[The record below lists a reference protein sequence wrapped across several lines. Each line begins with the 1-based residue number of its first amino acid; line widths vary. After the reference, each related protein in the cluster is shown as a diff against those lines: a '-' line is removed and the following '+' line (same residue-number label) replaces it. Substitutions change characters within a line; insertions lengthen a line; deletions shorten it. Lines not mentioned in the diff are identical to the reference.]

1 MKLPRPAPLQRS
13 DSPAFSLIEL
23 LVVMA
28 VISLML
34 VLAAAAFNNFGKSTA
49 LAASGNRVA
58 GILEQAR
65 QHALSQGAMT
75 AVAIATDSASP
86 KRNQAFVVLAARP
99 RSDGAALT
107 AADWKQVSK
116 WEVLPEGI
124 TVDSGS
130 TFTESGTKLVP
141 SLPSQLPERAGERS
155 NSFRYVI
162 FQPSG
167 AILGGGA
174 AGLRLVEG
182 IWPSGAAS
190 PTYTRPGS
198 DGTPGNYYKMSLIAA
213 TGRLKVDRP

>member
-1 MKLPRPAPLQRS
+1 MKRFPSCLRPRSASR
-13 DSPAFSLIEL
+13 AFSLVEL

-28 VISLML
+28 VVALLLGIAGM
-34 VLAAAAFNNFGKSTA
+34 AFNNFGRSTS
-49 LAASGNRVA
+49 LAAAGNRVA
-58 GILEQAR
+58 AILEQAR
-65 QHALSQGAMT
+65 QHAMSQGAMT
-75 AVAIATDSASP
+75 TVAISTDSANS

-99 RSDGAALT
+99 RSDGEALT

-116 WEVLPEGI
+116 WEILPEGI

-130 TFTESGTKLVP
+130 SFTDSGTKLVP
-141 SLPSQLPERAGERS
+141 SLPSQLPERAGEGS

-167 AILGGGA
+167 AVLGGGA
-174 AGLRLVEG
+174 ASLRLVEG
-182 IWPSGAAS
+182 DWPSGAGS

-198 DGTPGNYYKMSLIAA
+198 DGAPGNYYKLTLIAA